1 MPANKE
7 TEAPSAELASFVSN
21 LSFEDLSTDAVTAS
35 ERSITDT
42 VGVMLVGTTT
52 EPAQKAVTFVKST
65 SGSNGPGSVFASG
78 MSAPVPGAVFA
89 NGIAAHALDF
99 DDDQFTV
106 YSHTS
111 ATMIPTLLT
120 LAEMKDVS
128 GQDIITAH
136 VAGFETQYYLA
147 APINPGHYERGWHS
161 TATFGAFGTV
171 ASVANLIG
179 LNPVETRN
187 ALNMVASTAAG
198 LKKNFG
204 TMSKPFHVGHTARSG
219 LTAALL
225 SERGFTANSKVLD
238 GPRGFWELYA
248 GDNGVDKKALPDLGQ
263 PFALVEDGIYRKKY
277 PCCYGTHRAIAAA
290 LELADKEEIEPADI
304 DSIQVLT
311 PEVSIDCLPYS
322 NPSTGLEAKFSM
334 EYCIAAALVKHK
346 LTLETFE
353 DEALNNQEVQSLRT
367 RVLAETDTSLP
378 YDGDRNTVRIKTKA
392 GNTYEKTRSLT
403 PGSPDDPL
411 TETELRDKFKMCA
424 SRVLSENV
432 VSEAYTQL
440 NSISDKDRCDDTIQ
454 SFLLA

>member
-1 MPANKE
+1 MPANEE
-7 TEAPSAELASFVSN
+7 TETSSGELASFVSN
-21 LSFEDLSTDAVTAS
+21 LSFEDLSSDAVTAS

-42 VGVMLVGTTT
+42 VGVMLAGTTT
-52 EPAQKAVTFVKST
+52 EPAQKAAEFVEST
-65 SGSNGPGSVFASG
+65 SGSSGPASVFASG
-78 MSAPVPGAVFA
+78 RSAPISDAVLA

-120 LAEMKDVS
+120 LAEMKNTS

-147 APINPGHYERGWHS
+147 APINPSHYERGWHS
-161 TATFGAFGTV
+161 TATFGAFGT
-171 ASVANLIG
+171 AAAVANLVE
-179 LNPVETRN
+179 LDPVETRN
-187 ALNMVASTAAG
+187 ALNTVASTAAG

-204 TMSKPFHVGHTARSG
+204 TMSKPFHVGHAARSG

-225 SERGFTANSKVLD
+225 SKRGFTANSEVLD
-238 GPRGFWELYA
+238 GPRGFWALYA
-248 GDNGVDKKALPDLGQ
+248 GNDRVDKNALPDLGR
-263 PFALVEDGIYRKKY
+263 PFALVGEGIYRKKY

-290 LELADKEEIEPADI
+290 IELADKEGIDPVDI
-304 DSIQVLT
+304 DSIQVLA
-311 PEVSIDCLPYS
+311 PGVSIDCLPYN

-334 EYCIAAALVKHK
+334 EYCVAAALVKDQ
-346 LTLETFE
+346 LSLETFE
-353 DEALNNQEVQSLRT
+353 DDALTNQEVQSLRT
-367 RVLAETDTSLP
+367 RVQVETDTSLP
-378 YDGDRNTVRIKTKA
+378 YDGNRNTVRIRTNTGK
-392 GNTYEKTRSLT
+392 TYEKTRSLT

-411 TETELRDKFKMCA
+411 SETELRDKFKMCA

-440 NSISDKDRCDDTIQ
+440 NSISEKDSCDDIIQ